1 MPIDGKIRISMNGQS
16 QEFTLAPDHEGKTL
30 MELATHSTKQNLLQS
45 KGWSGS
51 RTNPWGFP
59 RNGHEQYICHEL
71 SGNYRYYDPHAH
83 AYARLGYSM
92 SQEYGCHHPGTSE
105 GVGLVESNHNDQLA
119 SGRLQ
124 WSSESNHFYRADVYV
139 FGKPPA
145 CSYA

>member
-1 MPIDGKIRISMNGQS
+1 
-16 QEFTLAPDHEGKTL
+16 
-30 MELATHSTKQNLLQS
+30 
-45 KGWSGS
+45 
-51 RTNPWGFP
+51 
-59 RNGHEQYICHEL
+59 
-71 SGNYRYYDPHAH
+71 
-83 AYARLGYSM
+83 M
-92 SQEYGCHHPGTSE
+92 SQEYSCGHPGTSE